1 MLLEG
6 VHGGDHGKEFME
18 TSSRKQVHGNKF
30 TERGS
35 RTIPFTEASSR
46 KGDHGRYPDELRY
59 SDADSGMIGKMNEM
73 QRNEK
78 SVGKAQY
85 EIDSKLIILFT
96 IDISNSQTVYQDPSQ
111 LTNQQLRMNNSYEW
125 DHEDETQRHSASAIA
140 GHFERLNE
148 YEARSLGQ
156 LAKLQEEK
164 ETLLRRLVE
173 IRLQRVQWT
182 EELKFELDR
191 RNRRAEELDEAEDER
206 QEDEK
211 YRREQEEHA
220 ISRCPH
226 DKNHLV
232 GYFVRVD
239 FFGEWFGV
247 IIECVE
253 KGIFSII
260 GSDGRI
266 SLVDFRAITI
276 REPTEADRKA
286 FKDLGYLTHL
296 LPPLSLL

>member
-1 MLLEG
+1 
-6 VHGGDHGKEFME
+6 
-18 TSSRKQVHGNKF
+18 
-30 TERGS
+30 
-35 RTIPFTEASSR
+35 
-46 KGDHGRYPDELRY
+46 
-59 SDADSGMIGKMNEM
+59 MIGKMNEM

-164 ETLLRRLVE
+164 ETLLRRLQEEKETFLHRLVE

-191 RNRRAEELDEAEDER
+191 RNRRAEELQEAEDER
-206 QEDEK
+206 QEDEE
-211 YRREQEEHA
+211 YRREQEEFA

-286 FKDLGYLTHL
+286 FKDLGYLTDL
-296 LPPLSLL
+296 LS